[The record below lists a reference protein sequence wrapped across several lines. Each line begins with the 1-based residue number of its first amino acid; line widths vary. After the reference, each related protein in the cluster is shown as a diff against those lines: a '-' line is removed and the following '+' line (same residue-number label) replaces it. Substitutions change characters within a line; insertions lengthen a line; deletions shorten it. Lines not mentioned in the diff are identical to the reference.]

1 MTPYLMRASQ
11 LHLMIAGLFGA
22 LGVGLWA
29 YATHTGQ
36 PSAAIAA
43 QMLLIH
49 AAALVALTAARKLD
63 LLPGRAAIYLISL
76 MAAGVI
82 LFSGDLAMRAL
93 AGQRLFAMASPT
105 GGLLMIASW
114 LGLAVLPLIRRG
126 A

>member
-1 MTPYLMRASQ
+1 MRASQ

-76 MAAGVI
+76 MAVGVI

-93 AGQRLFAMASPT
+93 AGQRLFAMASPA
-105 GGLLMIASW
+105 GGMLMITSW